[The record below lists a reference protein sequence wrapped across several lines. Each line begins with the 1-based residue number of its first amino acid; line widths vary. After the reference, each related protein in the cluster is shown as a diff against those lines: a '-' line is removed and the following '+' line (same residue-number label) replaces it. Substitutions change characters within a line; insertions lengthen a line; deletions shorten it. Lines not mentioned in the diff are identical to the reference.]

1 MKINFKKLHPNAKM
15 PERAH
20 DSDYGYD
27 VYAVTEEEIA
37 PNVWKYGLGF
47 ALQPIRGSELVDCIK
62 TIISSGSSYP
72 DCSYEEYEVC
82 TPNRIDLAQS
92 PINIGISLRPRSSIY
107 KTGMVLAN
115 SIGLGDINYTGQY
128 CAIFYHVM
136 PNMPRYK
143 VGDKIAQMHL
153 DFTFPMELIEVDE
166 LSETDRGEGGFGST
180 GK

>member
-1 MKINFKKLHPNAKM
+1 MKVNFKKLHPDAKM
-15 PERAH
+15 PEKAH

-27 VYAVTEEEIA
+27 VYAVTEEEVA

-47 ALQPIRGSELVDCIK
+47 ALQPIRDHELFDYQESICLLEDNA
-62 TIISSGSSYP
+62 SYI
-72 DCSYEEYEVC
+72 
-82 TPNRIDLAQS
+82 NNIARHIDLSKS

-128 CAIFYHVM
+128 CAIFYHVL
-136 PNMPRYK
+136 PDMPRYK

-153 DFTFPMELIEVDE
+153 NFTFPMELVEVEE
-166 LSETDRGEGGFGST
+166 LSETDRGIHGFGST